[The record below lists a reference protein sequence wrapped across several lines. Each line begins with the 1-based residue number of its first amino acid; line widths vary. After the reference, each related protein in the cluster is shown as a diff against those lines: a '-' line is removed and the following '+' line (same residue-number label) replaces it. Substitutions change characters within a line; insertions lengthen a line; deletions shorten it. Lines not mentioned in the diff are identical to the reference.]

1 MKLLGIT
8 KSKINKD
15 KNGKTNPHLENN
27 VIVLI
32 HFNRFKSFI
41 YISF

>member
-8 KSKINKD
+8 KIKINKD

-27 VIVLI
+27 FIVLI
-32 HFNRFKSFI
+32 HFNI
-41 YISF
+41 VNNNYQ